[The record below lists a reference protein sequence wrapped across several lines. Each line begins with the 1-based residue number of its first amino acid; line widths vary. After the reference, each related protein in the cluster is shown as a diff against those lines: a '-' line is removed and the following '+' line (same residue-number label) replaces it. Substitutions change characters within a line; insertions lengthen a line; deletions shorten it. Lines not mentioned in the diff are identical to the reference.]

1 MSLDHRRSL
10 LHEMNDY
17 IPHKDK
23 ETIVESRANHI
34 ITSAI
39 NLLENIDENFSEEE
53 ARVLEKR
60 LLSSIKGR
68 DYSRFSRQMEK
79 IKESKT

>member
-1 MSLDHRRSL
+1 MDNKRRSL

-23 ETIVESRANHI
+23 ETVVESRAHHI

-39 NLLENIDENFSEEE
+39 NLLENIHMNFSEEE
-53 ARVLEKR
+53 AEILEKR
-60 LLSSIKGR
+60 LISSIKGR
-68 DYSRFSRQMEK
+68 DYSRFDRQMKK
-79 IKESKT
+79 IKESKE